1 MVTKS
6 NNPLTEDE
14 IAKYNAAIADF
25 VKKNSNYVNYSEL
38 DDGNTYIT
46 LQYGMVRNSALRE
59 IANRCRA
66 SLTDEVFKIGT
77 LNCTIQFAT
86 SGILR
91 FVGKTAEI
99 HAELPNLDKETYG
112 ELIKKTSSEINL
124 PASLTA
130 DVGSLA
136 STIATFASLSDS
148 KLAEMGITTSTIGNK
163 KHISFDVS
171 KIEKY
176 ATKNPSNEQ
185 AVALNGAISSVIGAY
200 KEFPKATLTKIT
212 ESLSS
217 AGLELERLNGSVI
230 MLSLG
235 VAKPSENED
244 DPSGTDQEFEYEK
257 VPGKITK
264 IILHYGAMTHRNIQK
279 EDLVIERA
287 NVNMSLAGQDGGYEY
302 GFYDAVLLA
311 DKDGTIYGRSA
322 FLIAPGSAAEDQDY
336 IDSNGQVDEKYTTVV
351 PYETAAIDAANV
363 LINDGDIRK
372 VKTAKKVLITLPVA
386 IDSNIN
392 YVNNTYDGKDA
403 LNAMGTPSL
412 RRILALGI
420 FENEQLVNELR
431 SIYGTEHFPEGQNI
445 SDTMDGICNDGL
457 IRLGSSD
464 GIVDF
469 SDYRDGANAVNW
481 LKYSGDTS
489 GSIVTDWIGS
499 YGANRTRT
507 EVLAS
512 ITSASGIQDIAD
524 DGWCEYGSS
533 TISVQR
539 NIIVSAL
546 ESGRALD
553 LYIGNITD

>member
-59 IANRCRA
+59 IANRCRT
-66 SLTDEVFKIGT
+66 SLIDNVFKIGT

-136 STIATFASLSDS
+136 STITTFATLSDS

-200 KEFPKATLTKIT
+200 KEYPKATLTKIS

-217 AGLELERLNGSVI
+217 SGLELERLNGSVI

-235 VAKPSENED
+235 IAKPDDENTSD
-244 DPSGTDQEFEYEK
+244 DPSGTDEEFEYEK

-322 FLIAPGSAAEDQDY
+322 FLIAPASAAEDQD
-336 IDSNGQVDEKYTTVV
+336 NQVDEKYTTVV
-351 PYETAAIDAANV
+351 PYETAAINAANV
-363 LINDGDIRK
+363 LINDGYIRK

-386 IDSNIN
+386 IDANIN
-392 YVNNTYDGKDA
+392 YMNSDYNGKDT
-403 LNAMGTPSL
+403 LMSIGTPTL
-412 RRILALGI
+412 RKILALGI

-431 SIYGTEHFPEGQNI
+431 SIYGIEYFPEGQNI
-445 SDTMDGICNDGL
+445 NITDVMNCICAAGL

-464 GIVDF
+464 GIVDV
-469 SDYRDGANAVNW
+469 RDDREGASSNW
-481 LKYSGDTS
+481 LKYHGNAQ
-489 GSIVTDWIGS
+489 GSILTDFIGD
-499 YGANRTRT
+499 YGTNRTRA

-512 ITSASGIQDIAD
+512 ITTASGIRDIAD
-524 DGWCEYGSS
+524 DEWCECGYS

-553 LYIGNITD
+553 LYIGNGN

>member
-59 IANRCRA
+59 IANRCRT
-66 SLTDEVFKIGT
+66 SLTDNVFKIGT

-124 PASLTA
+124 PASLTT

-136 STIATFASLSDS
+136 STIATFATLSDS

-176 ATKNPSNEQ
+176 VTKNPSNEQ

-200 KEFPKATLTKIT
+200 KEFPKATLTKIS

-217 AGLELERLNGSVI
+217 AGLELERLNGNVI

-235 VAKPSENED
+235 IAKPDNGNGSD
-244 DPSGTDQEFEYEK
+244 DPSGTDEEFEYEK
-257 VPGKITK
+257 VPGQFKYMIVHFGSYTK
-264 IILHYGAMTHRNIQK
+264 RQLTADDVEVKFSDINYDDSGVKTWYLMDKTDHTVYMYDIVEADVDETELRNTMINAFINDYQMCKLNSSDKVLMMVNNPIQ
-279 EDLVIERA
+279 V
-287 NVNMSLAGQDGGYEY
+287 
-302 GFYDAVLLA
+302 
-311 DKDGTIYGRSA
+311 
-322 FLIAPGSAAEDQDY
+322 APGGGTSDGRRVMAEIVESIESNAEQPDFLNLLNEKDKVYAASY
-336 IDSNGQVDEKYTTVV
+336 STPRTY
-351 PYETAAIDAANV
+351 
-363 LINDGDIRK
+363 
-372 VKTAKKVLITLPVA
+372 
-386 IDSNIN
+386 
-392 YVNNTYDGKDA
+392 YVEEH
-403 LNAMGTPSL
+403 
-412 RRILALGI
+412 LGI
-420 FENEQLVNELR
+420 
-431 SIYGTEHFPEGQNI
+431 
-445 SDTMDGICNDGL
+445 
-457 IRLGSSD
+457 GSSD
-464 GIVDF
+464 GLIQSLSRNIYHDGGGNGSHIPSNLTYSVLNYDGRYAVE
-469 SDYRDGANAVNW
+469 SNVLNAANDYW
-481 LKYSGDTS
+481 
-489 GSIVTDWIGS
+489 
-499 YGANRTRT
+499 
-507 EVLAS
+507 
-512 ITSASGIQDIAD
+512 
-524 DGWCEYGSS
+524 S
-533 TISVQR
+533 TIDYLANYLGDGEHNLFSHLTLSTSV
-539 NIIVSAL
+539 IEAAIA
-546 ESGRALD
+546 SGRAID
-553 LYIGNITD
+553 VFIVPDEVWDN

>member
-14 IAKYNAAIADF
+14 IAKYNATIADF
-25 VKKNSNYVNYSEL
+25 VKKHSNYVNYSEL

-46 LQYGMVRNSALRE
+46 LQYGMVRDSILRE
-59 IANRCRA
+59 IANRCRT

-77 LNCTIQFAT
+77 LNCAIQFAT
-86 SGILR
+86 SGVLR

-124 PASLTA
+124 PTTLTA
-130 DVGSLA
+130 DVGSLT
-136 STIATFASLSDS
+136 STIAAFATLSDS
-148 KLAEMGITTSTIGNK
+148 KLAEIGITTSTIGNK

-200 KEFPKATLTKIT
+200 KEYPKATLTKIS

-217 AGLELERLNGSVI
+217 AGLELERLNGNVI

-235 VAKPSENED
+235 IAKSNEDSD
-244 DPSGTDQEFEYEK
+244 DPSGTDEEFEYEK

-287 NVNMSLAGQDGGYEY
+287 NVHMSLAGTDGGYDY

-322 FLIAPGSAAEDQDY
+322 FLIEPATAAEDQD
-336 IDSNGQVDEKYTTVV
+336 NQVDEKYTTVV
-351 PYETAAIDAANV
+351 PYETAATAAANV
-363 LINDGDIRK
+363 LINDGRVRK
-372 VKTAKKVLITLPVA
+372 VQTAKKVLITLPVA
-386 IDSNIN
+386 IDTNIN
-392 YVNNTYDGKDA
+392 YMNNDYNGKDT
-403 LNAMGTPSL
+403 LMSMGIPSFEK
-412 RRILALGI
+412 ILALGI
-420 FENEQLVNELR
+420 FENEQLVNKLR
-431 SIYGTEHFPEGQNI
+431 SIYGTEYFPEGQNI
-445 SDTMDGICNDGL
+445 SDTMGAICDAGL
-457 IRLGSSD
+457 IRIGSSD

-469 SDYRDGANAVNW
+469 ADSRMSASASPNW
-481 LKYSGDTS
+481 LKSFGGNQ
-489 GSIVTDWIGS
+489 GSILTDFIGN
-499 YGANRTRT
+499 YGYNRTRA

-512 ITSASGIQDIAD
+512 ITSASGILDIARD
-524 DGWCEYGSS
+524 DWCENGHSQ
-533 TISVQR
+533 ISLQR

-553 LYIGNITD
+553 LYIGKL